1 MIITIKKDKHR
12 CDKLIPSIRLNTI
25 EGYVLFSSN
34 FDIK

>member
-25 EGYVLFSSN
+25 EGYYSLVTLN
-34 FDIK
+34 IK